1 MYNPGGGTPKGSRG
15 QVRLQWYDSSDNLL
29 KTSEGFLIKTRAYN
43 GKWTDTAVSDR
54 AVPNSSYVKFAGWV
68 TATGAGHTYFD
79 NASWD
84 IPRFVNT
91 EPMPDIQLSLEV
103 KDAAGRTASGDG
115 VVKVVVAR
123 VIVGVKFDN

>member
-1 MYNPGGGTPKGSRG
+1 MG

-103 KDAAGRTASGDG
+103 KDAAGRTASWDG
-115 VVKVVVAR
+115 VVRSEEHTSELQSLMRSSYAVFCLKKTK
-123 VIVGVKFDN
+123 I